1 MPVDAPQTKPSAFG
15 DLSDQAAGLRR
26 LFQRKRARVIA
37 FCGGKEGGFLE
48 NLARAL
54 AEQGR
59 RVAVLDGRS
68 GIDAPQSFADLARRD
83 YAFDPQQFENPVR
96 ISCRGCSEA
105 ARLSD
110 LPPQAQSRLLDRLA
124 AIQQASD
131 FVLIDTEQALR
142 EALEQV
148 RELIV
153 VTTPREQD
161 VLDAYRQVKTFQ
173 ALHGHAGCRV
183 YTIIESGAD
192 SRSGQRA
199 AENLIATARR
209 FLSLPLH
216 HLGLAEP
223 DDPSTFG
230 SLATRLLST
239 SVPSLGDVAIE
250 ACIAHMLQTDSEFR
264 AAPPALLLQ

>member
-1 MPVDAPQTKPSAFG
+1 MPVDAPQTKPSASG
-15 DLSDQAAGLRR
+15 DPSDQAAGLRR

-37 FCGGKEGGFLE
+37 LCGGKDGGFLAK
-48 NLARAL
+48 LASAL
-54 AEQGR
+54 AGQGR

-68 GIDAPQSFADLARRD
+68 AIDAQQSFADLARRD

-96 ISCRGCSEA
+96 ISCRGCTEP

-131 FVLIDTEQALR
+131 FVLIDTEQALCD
-142 EALEQV
+142 ALEQV

-153 VTTPREQD
+153 VTTPRERD

-183 YTIIESGAD
+183 YTIIESDAD
-192 SRSGQRA
+192 SPSGQHA

-209 FLSLPLH
+209 FLSLPLYY
-216 HLGLAEP
+216 LGSAKP
-223 DDPSTFG
+223 NDQSTFG
-230 SLATRLLST
+230 PVATRLLST
-239 SVPSLGDVAIE
+239 SVPSVGDVAIE

-264 AAPPALLLQ
+264 AARPALLLQ